1 MNTLSRIL
9 LFVLTSASLSSAQD
23 AAGPEAWPMF
33 RGTPT
38 GSGRSSVVLQLPL
51 EEQWHR
57 RFEGGAF
64 TATPVIN
71 ANTIYLGDLDGHFMA
86 LSLHDGKTLWRFD
99 STNSGF
105 PSAAAVS
112 TKPKYPF
119 VVVGDDLGVIR
130 CMNSNSGKV
139 VWTLSMEG
147 EISGGPTIL
156 NVSEI
161 PTVLIGSQ
169 DATLICLRVTDGEIL
184 WKHEIADQIRCSPTV
199 DDSKDSKRVFLA
211 GCDSTLHILNVV
223 NGETVAEIP
232 LGGPTGTT
240 PSIMGSDVFF
250 GTEGGRFFAVNFL
263 EEKIQW
269 QTGADSQKPAYRSS
283 ATTIG
288 DLVFVG
294 SRGRAV
300 EAFNRADG
308 SLCWRHPMRSRV
320 DASPVAVRVRDEK
333 SSTDEPTESIIV
345 ADTAGEIK
353 MLQNHD
359 GSECWEFSAGG
370 GFSGSPAVVRDRVIL
385 ASDDGVVWCFGHDEI
400 KK

>member
-333 SSTDEPTESIIV
+333 SSTEEPTESIIV

-359 GSECWEFSAGG
+359 GSDCWEFSAGG